1 MNNRQFKIQ
10 EQKQTDVRSQFL
22 NYVQGQNKSSEE
34 YIGMVTSDAGYKRES
49 GIVKLEA
56 MVRAQLKRE
65 IPNVENSKS
74 YEFLVD
80 AVMQNY
86 MKKQLQ
92 ATDGEIA

>member
-1 MNNRQFKIQ
+1 MAKKQIKIQ
-10 EQKQTDVRSQFL
+10 EQEQKNIKSQFL
-22 NYVQGQNKSSEE
+22 NFVQGQDKTDDN
-34 YIGMVTSDAGYKRES
+34 YFRMITSDAGFTQDS
-49 GIVKLEA
+49 GINRLEA
-56 MVRAQLKRE
+56 MVRTQLKRE
-65 IPNVENSKS
+65 IPNIEKSQS

>member
-10 EQKQTDVRSQFL
+10 EQKQTNVKSQFL

-34 YIGMVTSDAGYKRES
+34 YIGMITSDAGYRQKS

-65 IPNVENSKS
+65 IPNVEKSAS

>member
-1 MNNRQFKIQ
+1 MNNRQIKIQ
-10 EQKQTDVRSQFL
+10 EQKQSNVKSQLL

-34 YIGMVTSDAGYKRES
+34 YIGMITSDAGYRKES
-49 GIVKLEA
+49 GIIKLEA

-65 IPNVENSKS
+65 FPNVEKSAS
-74 YEFLVD
+74 YELLVD
-80 AVMQNY
+80 AVMHNY